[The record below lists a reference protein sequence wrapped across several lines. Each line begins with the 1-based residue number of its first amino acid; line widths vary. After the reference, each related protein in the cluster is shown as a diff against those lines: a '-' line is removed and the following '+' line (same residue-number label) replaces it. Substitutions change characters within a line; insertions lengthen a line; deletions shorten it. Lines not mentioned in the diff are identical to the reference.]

1 MTPTH
6 QNGESGKKGA
16 VDMIMT
22 KNSFRE
28 DGRISVDRLETDTQ
42 HLMIELFCLSKT
54 RSLVLLLV
62 LGPSV
67 SAYQSMLA
75 FERSKMGKLP

>member
-28 DGRISVDRLETDTQ
+28 DGRISVD
-42 HLMIELFCLSKT
+42 
-54 RSLVLLLV
+54 
-62 LGPSV
+62 
-67 SAYQSMLA
+67 
-75 FERSKMGKLP
+75 